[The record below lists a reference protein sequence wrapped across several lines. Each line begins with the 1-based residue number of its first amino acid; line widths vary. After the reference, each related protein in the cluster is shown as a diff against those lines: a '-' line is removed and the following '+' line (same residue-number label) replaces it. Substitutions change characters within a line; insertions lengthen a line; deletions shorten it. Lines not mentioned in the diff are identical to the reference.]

1 MWPEAQQSK
10 SCPVTNL
17 GKNEKK
23 SFQKLNPPQLDGWV
37 KQCSLT
43 LSQMSFFVQDSRP
56 SAEIIFTS
64 WLEAFF
70 EVETK
75 LFICVKCLF
84 DNLDHLHIILYK
96 TYRSYHVT
104 FVVFTH
110 EPSPFPLARQPTWR
124 PSPLALKCLVVQ
136 AVPGQGKPPLNHHF
150 WGIIIYPPWN

>member
-17 GKNEKK
+17 GRNEKK
-23 SFQKLNPPQLDGWV
+23 ASRNWILHNLMVESSNAAWHCLKLV
-37 KQCSLT
+37 FFCSRFKAKCGDYFHLLAGGVFWSGDT
-43 LSQMSFFVQDSRP
+43 LC
-56 SAEIIFTS
+56 
-64 WLEAFF
+64 
-70 EVETK
+70 
-75 LFICVKCLF
+75 ICVKCIF

-104 FVVFTH
+104 FVFTH